1 MLYPFTAASH
11 ILEGGFALGIVW
23 YSLLAKRHLVTH
35 LKKYWISWFV
45 LFMLYHA
52 FLGLPSLLGE
62 TFSEIIGIAGIL
74 FIAGLSALGL
84 GAWNGFILGLSF
96 LEISQKARM
105 FLSRTYLVVLGL
117 ILVLFGVFF
126 ENPRISEDG
135 NWIFWHSNLPH
146 TITYSFLMLIAAW
159 TLAYSFVRGLFQLQ
173 EWKIRF
179 CSLCM
184 AGGSAIL
191 PLAAFFYFAGRSTTH
206 LATAFV
212 IVFIGLSLF
221 LLGNVVAR
229 RSSV

>member
-1 MLYPFTAASH
+1 MLYPFTGVLH
-11 ILEGGFALGIVW
+11 ILTAETTLGIVG
-23 YSLLAKRHLVTH
+23 YSLLTRRQGISN
-35 LKKYWISWFV
+35 LKNHWVLWFI
-45 LFMLYHA
+45 LFLFYNA

-105 FLSRTYLVVLGL
+105 FLSRTYLVFLGL

-126 ENPRISEDG
+126 ENPRISDDG